1 MKITLELENEKG
13 KVTTKEFESVRLKGR
28 AFKQVLEI
36 KDKISKKTEGEF
48 AEEDIDELVKVVLIV
63 FGNKFTYDEFYD
75 GVFAEDILPL
85 CRQAQEEV
93 GKRVQSKMNVIV
105 KN

>member
-1 MKITLELENEKG
+1 MKIILEFEDKKG

-36 KDKISKKTEGEF
+36 KDKLSKKTEGEF
-48 AEEDIDELVKVVLIV
+48 AEEDVDELVKAVLIV

-75 GVFAEDILPL
+75 GVYAEDILPL
-85 CRQAQEEV
+85 CRQAQEEI
-93 GKRVQSKMNVIV
+93 GNRVQSKMNIIV